1 MGGTPH
7 LLNYA
12 DSFEKQTASFTL
24 VKPRLL
30 AGNADVLAVMNHNSF
45 CNIAVVVFNL
55 NVIDCIKA
63 GGFNAPHSIPVLSF
77 RRGNRSLMSTVKLTG
92 IRRMLSAN
100 SALDDTGRCALLTK
114 DCSGHVVQCAFAQQ
128 TNPMGQLFAYT
139 GCTKLF
145 PVAVSIEVSAQQ
157 CFAQLI
163 ICSVDP
169 SG

>member
-55 NVIDCIKA
+55 NVIDC
-63 GGFNAPHSIPVLSF
+63 
-77 RRGNRSLMSTVKLTG
+77 
-92 IRRMLSAN
+92 MLSPT
-100 SALDDTGRCALLTK
+100 SAGSPRMMSVLKTSARQML
-114 DCSGHVVQCAFAQQ
+114 SGIA
-128 TNPMGQLFAYT
+128 
-139 GCTKLF
+139 
-145 PVAVSIEVSAQQ
+145 
-157 CFAQLI
+157 
-163 ICSVDP
+163 
-169 SG
+169 

>member
-45 CNIAVVVFNL
+45 CNIAVVVFTL

-77 RRGNRSLMSTVKLTG
+77 
-92 IRRMLSAN
+92 
-100 SALDDTGRCALLTK
+100 
-114 DCSGHVVQCAFAQQ
+114 
-128 TNPMGQLFAYT
+128 
-139 GCTKLF
+139 
-145 PVAVSIEVSAQQ
+145 
-157 CFAQLI
+157 
-163 ICSVDP
+163 
-169 SG
+169 